1 MVKTVKRGVIMPRAA
16 RPRGEFS
23 TYHIITRGNEKKKIF
38 LDSGDK
44 ERFLEILSRVKTK
57 YNFLVY
63 VYCLMD
69 NHLHLIIY
77 DNGTDLSLIMKSLN
91 VSYVS
96 YFNRK
101 HQRTGH
107 LFQDR
112 YKSEPID
119 DDTYLLELSK
129 YIHNNP
135 VKAGIVKDALEFK
148 WSSFRQY
155 VFGDFHDKNEIL
167 STSKILS
174 ILSEKQDVAQQE
186 YYQYVSD
193 SEETIKA
200 NISSGF
206 ISAEGKTRDSALLM
220 EEASEKINKM
230 AESKGLTVEELINNR
245 KIRDEAIRELRENS
259 SLRLKEIGELLG
271 GLSESRVSRILKA

>member
-1 MVKTVKRGVIMPRAA
+1 MPRAA

-101 HQRTGH
+101 HQRVGH

-245 KIRDEAIRELRENS
+245 KIRDEAIRELRGNS
-259 SLRLKEIGELLG
+259 SLKLKEIGELLG

>member
-101 HQRTGH
+101 HQRVGH

-220 EEASEKINKM
+220 EEAREKINKM

-245 KIRDEAIRELRENS
+245 KIRDEAIRELRGNS
-259 SLRLKEIGELLG
+259 SLKLKEIGELLG

>member
-1 MVKTVKRGVIMPRAA
+1 MPRAA
-16 RPRGEFS
+16 RALKEFS
-23 TYHIITRGNEKKKIF
+23 TYHIITQGNEKKKIF
-38 LDSGDK
+38 LDSGDR

-63 VYCLMD
+63 AYCLMD
-69 NHLHLIIY
+69 NHFHLIIY

-96 YFNRK
+96 YFNRR
-101 HQRTGH
+101 HQRVGH

-112 YKSEPID
+112 YKSESVD
-119 DDTYLLELSK
+119 DDPYLLELSR

-167 STSKILS
+167 STEKILS
-174 ILSEKQDVAQQE
+174 IISEKQTVAQQE

-193 SEETIKA
+193 AEETITP
-200 NISSGF
+200 NIDCGF
-206 ISAEGKTRDSALLM
+206 ISAEKKKRDSASLM
-220 EEASEKINKM
+220 KEAREKINKM

-245 KIRDEAIRELRENS
+245 KIRDEAIRELRGNS
-259 SLRLKEIGELLG
+259 SLKLKEIGELLG